1 MEMNTKIQEIKRRI
15 AKAHDRLSTIEQLWS
30 EGEISDQAATAGWEE
45 ENEHLK
51 ELEYELLMEWS
62 GRSDSPENNPP
73 DIQIDIDRWS

>member
-1 MEMNTKIQEIKRRI
+1 MNRRIKDIKRLI
-15 AKAHDRLSTIEQLWS
+15 ARANDRLSTIEQLWS